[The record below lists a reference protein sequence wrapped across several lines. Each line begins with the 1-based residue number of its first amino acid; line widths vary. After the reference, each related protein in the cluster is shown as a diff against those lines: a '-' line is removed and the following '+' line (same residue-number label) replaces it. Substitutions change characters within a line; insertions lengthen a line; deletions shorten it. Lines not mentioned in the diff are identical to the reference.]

1 MLREVK
7 TVTVSMDKIGKSI
20 RYSLLN
26 CPKIIINIIIITIST
41 VFCPCNVLYNFSP
54 NKLNVTVTFM
64 TVRAQFKMW
73 PLF

>member
-1 MLREVK
+1 
-7 TVTVSMDKIGKSI
+7 MDKIGKTI

-54 NKLNVTVTFM
+54 NKLNVHPNSDIYDSESSILNVASVLKENKT
-64 TVRAQFKMW
+64 
-73 PLF
+73 